1 RGAYPRA
8 DFARRRVT
16 VHDWHLAIHQHDV
29 VAAPLHGLQCLLP
42 VRDDVE
48 LASKRLEHVAG
59 NDLVDLIVLGQ
70 QHACQNASCYRRSRR
85 RHIGSGRDTQG
96 LCERLNGA
104 VAQRMPRE
112 TTCRSRI
119 SALVTLSSTTRT
131 RLWAN
136 SLTCTND
143 GDEGAA
149 CSGRLNQKVEPWD
162 SVLSKPIW
170 PPISSTN

>member
-1 RGAYPRA
+1 MSLSAYPRA

-59 NDLVDLIVLGQ
+59 DDLVDLVVFGQ
-70 QHACQNASCYRRSRR
+70 QRACQNTSCYRRRRR

-96 LCERLNGA
+96 LCERLIELDAPHRLGEVA
-104 VAQRMPRE
+104 VDARLLRACHLGGRM
-112 TTCRSRI
+112 
-119 SALVTLSSTTRT
+119 
-131 RLWAN
+131 
-136 SLTCTND
+136 
-143 GDEGAA
+143 
-149 CSGRLNQKVEPWD
+149 Q
-162 SVLSKPIW
+162 
-170 PPISSTN
+170 